1 VYKFELPKRN
11 SCLGPYVSYGRSW
24 LALAAIGFFLQ
35 GCGSGGVIQPNAPVA
50 NELTPPPGLRNLR
63 EIHVVSIQPGPSP
76 FVYFVELTAPD
87 LAALTT
93 VSYVIEPKPGTVS
106 KPVSVSY
113 GISSLRRRGYVTA
126 GSQTATV
133 PIIGLYADYANHVD
147 LAFRYYDASIQ
158 HVPIDIVTSAYTDP
172 NNVYDHVSILKS
184 RAPGTPLGFDFFAL
198 KSLLGSPIVVDTD
211 GNVRWA
217 VPGDGNSMSSIFV
230 DGGFFVGDQYSTSF
244 RRLELDGSIV
254 ETSLASPNY
263 TNFHH
268 NIDLGKWGLLVDVDA
283 TIDGVNYLESTLAEV
298 DPFGTVLKEWDIAA
312 LVSQY
317 MRANGDDPSTFVR
330 PGVDWFHLNGATY
343 DKSDDTIVVS
353 SRENFL
359 MKLDYNSGNIIWIL
373 GDPTKFWYTFPSLR
387 AKAITLTGGGLYPIG
402 QHAPSI
408 TSDGLLMVFNNGFGS
423 ITQPTGASAGQFR
436 TYSAVSAYRIDAQ
449 NFLGQEAWNFDYNQS
464 INSIVCSS
472 AYETS
477 DKSILV
483 NYAVADGTTKTRL
496 VGLSPKHEVIFDFEY
511 PNPGG
516 CWASWNSVPVPF
528 DSLQFR

>member
-1 VYKFELPKRN
+1 
-11 SCLGPYVSYGRSW
+11 
-24 LALAAIGFFLQ
+24 LALAVIGSFLQ
-35 GCGSGGVIQPNAPVA
+35 GCGSGGLTQLNAPVV
-50 NELTPPPGLRNLR
+50 NGPTPPQVMSQLG
-63 EIHVVSIQPGPSP
+63 EIHVVSIRPGPSP
-76 FVYFVELTAPD
+76 FVYFVELTTPD
-87 LAALTT
+87 LAALTNI
-93 VSYVIEPKPGTVS
+93 SYVIEPKPGTVS

-113 GISSLRRRGYVTA
+113 TTSSLRRRGYVTA
-126 GSQTATV
+126 GSQMATV
-133 PIIGLYADYANHVD
+133 PVFGLYANYANHVV
-147 LAFRYYDASIQ
+147 LSFRYYDASIQ
-158 HVPIDIVTSAYTDP
+158 HVPIEIVTSPYTDP
-172 NNVYDHVSILKS
+172 NNVYDHVSVLKS

-217 VPGDGNSMSSIFV
+217 APDIGNSMSSAFI
-230 DGGFFVGDQYSTSF
+230 DGGFFVGDQSSTSF

-254 ETSLASPNY
+254 ETSLASSDY

-268 NIDLGKWGLLVDVDA
+268 NIDLGKQGLLVEVNA
-283 TIDGVNYLESTLAEV
+283 TIDGVNHLESILAEV

-312 LVSQY
+312 LVSHY
-317 MRANGDDPSTFVR
+317 MRANGDDPSIFVR

-343 DKSDDTIVVS
+343 DKSDDSIVVS
-353 SRENFL
+353 SRENYL
-359 MKLDYNSGNIIWIL
+359 MKLDYNSGKIIWIL
-373 GDPTKFWYTFPSLR
+373 GDPTKYWYTFPSLR
-387 AKAITLTGGGLYPIG
+387 AKAITLTDGGLYPIG

-423 ITQPTGASAGQFR
+423 VNQPTGASAGQFR

-449 NFLGQEAWNFDYNQS
+449 NFLGQEAWDFDYNQS

-483 NYAVADGTTKTRL
+483 DYAVADGATKTRL
-496 VGLSPKHEVIFDFEY
+496 VGLSPEHEVIFDFEY
-511 PNPGG
+511 ANPAG

-528 DSLQFR
+528 DALQFR